1 DGGSDADLIL
11 ATASRSV
18 AVTSALAAL
27 LNPIWLSLICTKRSP
42 PASMPCRIIA
52 LRAACSS
59 DIPFRTPLVIVHTAP
74 VPTHAMHFRNPR
86 RSHSTWSCFF
96 VIASASLRARE
107 LHVLHTGCLSLVSSS
122 TDWKEEPYIPN
133 DTSPLQRKEC
143 SFAVSSLTGHRRFR
157 ILIDAADHH
166 GMN

>member
-86 RSHSTWSCFF
+86 RSHSRSSCFF
-96 VIASASLRARE
+96 VIASASLRLAYTDQGGARDIPKA
-107 LHVLHTGCLSLVSSS
+107 GRSRSGN
-122 TDWKEEPYIPN
+122 KEDVNGFSGE
-133 DTSPLQRKEC
+133 DDASPE
-143 SFAVSSLTGHRRFR
+143 V
-157 ILIDAADHH
+157 
-166 GMN
+166 